1 MSEMRTPLSRVRG
14 LGSAKKGTEHFWLQR
29 VTALANI
36 PLTLFLVGSLVV
48 HAGADHTTM
57 AAFLG
62 NPVVGVVM
70 LLVVLSTCWHMRL
83 GLQVVIE
90 DYIHGEATKLAA
102 LVAKRCGIT
111 DTAIADSLL
120 GVVGHA
126 GSAHAPLM
134 LAAVLQKAQPGQTI
148 VVVAQSVVVDS
159 QRSNALVQSTVL
171 ETKPIE
177 LRL

>member
-36 PLTLFLVGSLVV
+36 PLTLFLVGALVVHAGVGALVV
-48 HAGADHTTM
+48 HAGADHATM

-70 LLVVLSTCWHMRL
+70 LLLILSTCWHMRL

-102 LVAKRCGIT
+102 LVANNFFALVI
-111 DTAIADSLL
+111 
-120 GVVGHA
+120 GVA
-126 GSAHAPLM
+126 SAL
-134 LAAVLQKAQPGQTI
+134 AVLKL
-148 VVVAQSVVVDS
+148 VVS
-159 QRSNALVQSTVL
+159 Q
-171 ETKPIE
+171 
-177 LRL
+177 

>member
-36 PLTLFLVGSLVV
+36 PLTLFLVGALVV
-48 HAGADHTTM
+48 HAGADHATM

-70 LLVVLSTCWHMRL
+70 LLLILSTCWHMRL

-90 DYIHGEATKLAA
+90 DYISGEGVKLVTLTAMKFGLILFGTAT
-102 LVAKRCGIT
+102 IF
-111 DTAIADSLL
+111 S
-120 GVVGHA
+120 
-126 GSAHAPLM
+126 
-134 LAAVLQKAQPGQTI
+134 VLKISFGG
-148 VVVAQSVVVDS
+148 
-159 QRSNALVQSTVL
+159 
-171 ETKPIE
+171 
-177 LRL
+177 